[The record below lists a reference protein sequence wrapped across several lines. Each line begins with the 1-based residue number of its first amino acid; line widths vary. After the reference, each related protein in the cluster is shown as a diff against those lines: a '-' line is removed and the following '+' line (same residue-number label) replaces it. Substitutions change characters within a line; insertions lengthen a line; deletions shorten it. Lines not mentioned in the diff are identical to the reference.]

1 MRCIVRSLTTA
12 LAVLAVLC
20 SAVAAEAQSPPAA
33 GLSFSGVGINVADL
47 ARSEK
52 FYTEVF
58 GLTRVMRFPPE
69 GKLLEVILS
78 GPGQAGG
85 MILALARFNDDP
97 LPDGK
102 TAYGRIIV
110 TTPDAKAVLERMAA
124 AGHAVPSVETPAP
137 GRRGGA

>member
-1 MRCIVRSLTTA
+1 MQRIPRSLATA
-12 LAVLAVLC
+12 LVGLAVLVLGVP
-20 SAVAAEAQSPPAA
+20 AQAQSPPAA

-58 GLTRVMRFPPE
+58 GLTRIMRFPPE
-69 GKLLEVILS
+69 GELLEVILS

-110 TTPDAKAVLERMAA
+110 TAPDARAVLKRMAA
-124 AGHAVPSVETPAP
+124 AGYEVPSPETPAP